1 MEDLQVRT
9 ARIRIQMEY
18 IEMPDMKLTSRQMRR
33 LLDLPGEACDA
44 ALDALVGSGFLVC
57 SREGQFFRTSTLGR
71 TAAHA
76 AMEFAPAV

>member
-44 ALDALVGSGFLVC
+44 ALEALVGSGFLVC
-57 SREGQFFRTSTLGR
+57 SREGQFFRTSRVRG
-71 TAAHA
+71 TATHA
-76 AMEFAPAV
+76 ALALAPAV